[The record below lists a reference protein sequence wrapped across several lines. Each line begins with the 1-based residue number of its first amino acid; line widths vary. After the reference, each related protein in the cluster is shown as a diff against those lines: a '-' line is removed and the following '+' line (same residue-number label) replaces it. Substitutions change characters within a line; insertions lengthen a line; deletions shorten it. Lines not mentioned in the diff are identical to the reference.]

1 MPSTTAQSRMDATLG
16 ELRYSTS
23 SVHWLTCSTDPV
35 LDDSTPPAVTINAR
49 VVQFHGDS
57 RRMVLL
63 KHVRGE
69 MRSTHCNL
77 DERIEVLPSASE
89 GDVAIIGNKYVLRCC
104 EQS

>member
-1 MPSTTAQSRMDATLG
+1 
-16 ELRYSTS
+16 
-23 SVHWLTCSTDPV
+23 
-35 LDDSTPPAVTINAR
+35 
-49 VVQFHGDS
+49 
-57 RRMVLL
+57 MVLL

-77 DERIEVLPSASE
+77 DEQIEVLPSASE